1 MTVKRQLQASRIRS
15 ICLEYT
21 LYTVGNNQDYA
32 AMFDKASVPTTDPVA
47 FDKLVEE
54 IATDI
59 LQHSDTE
66 MGLDSI
72 MFYLFNSATLT
83 TVE

>member
-1 MTVKRQLQASRIRS
+1 MTVKRQLQASRIRG
-15 ICLEYT
+15 ICIEYT
-21 LYTVGNNQDYA
+21 LYTLGNNQDYS
-32 AMFDKASVPTTDPVA
+32 AMFDKASVPMTNPA
-47 FDKLVEE
+47 EFDKLVEE

-72 MFYLFNSATLT
+72 MFYLFNNATLT

>member
-1 MTVKRQLQASRIRS
+1 MTVTRQLQPSNIRV
-15 ICLEYT
+15 ICIEYT
-21 LYTVGNNQDYA
+21 LYTLGNNQDYS

-72 MFYLFNSATLT
+72 MFYLFNTATLT